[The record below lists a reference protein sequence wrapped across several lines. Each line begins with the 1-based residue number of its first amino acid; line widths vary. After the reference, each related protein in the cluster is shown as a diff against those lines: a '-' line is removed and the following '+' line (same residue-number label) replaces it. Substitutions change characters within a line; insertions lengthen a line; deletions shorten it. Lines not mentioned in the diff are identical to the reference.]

1 MNFVY
6 CLCPCNKPDSIKSMA
21 AIFKTAAPYADDA
34 MNLPVKSVD
43 AALPFY
49 QTVMGFQVLS
59 RADTPRKSVVLGRDS
74 IQIGLAEN
82 GGDPAQEGCFF
93 EVDDV
98 EAAFSELQSNG
109 LDPEWTNTER
119 HPFGSF
125 LSLPQM
131 DCVIVSVSVS
141 RRAGHNGSCHPLSI
155 YCGASPK
162 SGTSRVSPLRSA
174 DLCAIA
180 PMTV

>member
-109 LDPEWTNTER
+109 LDRDDAGYRMDQHGET
-119 HPFGSF
+119 SF
-125 LSLPQM
+125 
-131 DCVIVSVSVS
+131 
-141 RRAGHNGSCHPLSI
+141 
-155 YCGASPK
+155 
-162 SGTSRVSPLRSA
+162 RVFFI
-174 DLCAIA
+174 IA
-180 PMTV
+180 PDGLCYCLGQRQS